1 MWAEMSMVGWE
12 AIGKKLADVY
22 VMEKVR
28 TNKPEVFSPW
38 ENNWLVAAVGG

>member
-1 MWAEMSMVGWE
+1 MSMVGWE
-12 AIGKKLADVY
+12 AFNNLIGKKLADVS
-22 VMEKVR
+22 VMETVR